1 MRRRYSLTPRT
12 QPDLKRSFLLLAVV
26 LALATGWVQPV
37 EANHAAQTV
46 PYVVQPND
54 TLASIAARH
63 CTTWQQLY
71 ALNRRVIGPN
81 PNVLRSGTV
90 IWVPAQQCGGPPPGP
105 SLTPGPCPSGPI
117 PHAMGPVSGTTYTVV
132 PGDTLFSIAHRFCTT
147 PQQLAATNGLRHP
160 WLIFA
165 GQQLT
170 VPAVGP
176 PGPTLTPTP
185 TPTRPPTT
193 PTPPTQRYVTITFPT
208 PGSVLPQTF
217 TVNGA
222 GAGLFEGN
230 VVVTA
235 FANTG
240 QQLAQVA
247 TTLQGPN
254 VGAGAPGTF
263 TVALTVNVAA
273 GTPGTV
279 QATSPQSNVAPSIVN
294 VVFGTAPQPS
304 YRVFAPG
311 ECRIQSK
318 PNAPLFAYPNGP
330 QTGQFGPASG
340 TFDATAGARINNQFW
355 YQISTTAGSPPV
367 WAPVSSINTT
377 IGSCTW

>member
-1 MRRRYSLTPRT
+1 M
-12 QPDLKRSFLLLAVV
+12 KRSFLLLAVA
-26 LALATGWVQPV
+26 LALAIVWVKPA
-37 EANHAAQTV
+37 EARHAAQTV
-46 PYVVQPND
+46 AYVVQPND

-63 CTTWQQLY
+63 CTTWQHLY
-71 ALNRRVIGPN
+71 ALNRSVIGPN
-81 PNVLRSGTV
+81 PNVLKSGTV
-90 IWVPAQQCGGPPPGP
+90 IWVPAQQCGSPPPGP
-105 SLTPGPCPSGPI
+105 TLTPGPCPSGPI

-132 PGDTLFSIAHRFCTT
+132 LGDTLFSIARRFCTT
-147 PQQLAATNGLRHP
+147 PQQLAATNGLP
-160 WLIFA
+160 YPCMIFA

-170 VPAVGP
+170 VPAGGTP
-176 PGPTLTPTP
+176 RPTP

-193 PTPPTQRYVTITFPT
+193 PTPPPQRYLIITAPT
-208 PGSVLPQTF
+208 SGSVLPQTF

-254 VGAGAPGTF
+254 VGTGAPGTF
-263 TVALTVNVAA
+263 TVALTVNVAP
-273 GTPGTV
+273 GTPGTI
-279 QATSPQSNVAPSIVN
+279 QASSPQSNVAPSIVT
-294 VVFGTAPQPS
+294 VTFGTAPQPS
-304 YRVFAPG
+304 YRVFTPG
-311 ECRIQSK
+311 QCRIQSK
-318 PNAPLFAYPNGP
+318 PNAPLFAFPNGP

-340 TFDATAGARINNQFW
+340 TFDATAGAKIDNQFW

-367 WAPVSSINTT
+367 WAPVSSITT
-377 IGSCTW
+377 TFGSCTW